1 MLTYIL
7 LNPGGSTVSLKT
19 KKNTQNIE
27 KIILEEISKVLL
39 METPQKVAADT
50 TAKAAI
56 GALDDLVKIASGGAR
71 NQAVRSGIQNAIKT
85 ALTTGFKAGNG
96 KFAAAIAGNQVKNL
110 GKIVANIVKA
120 PADSITKEALK
131 LTLKGTAQRPGLMS
145 GLADDIIDDAATVL
159 FNMPR
164 AGANG
169 VKSKIIEK
177 ALVAKAG
184 AQGGQNANRVAVQ
197 KFLNVPKNT
206 PLPALPP
213 AVVSSASTQLAVVKP
228 TPIAVPQG
236 RAGTISTGVE
246 KITTKPTSEL
256 ALPTIDYV
264 LFRQWFQN
272 AAKGRPLALP
282 APATGAQ
289 PIPIPGPIWQ
299 LKIPPVWKEWDNVV
313 ISPNFWPGWKTVAT
327 IATVGG
333 GAVGYHLLPKFA
345 DEAAQAKAP
354 DGDGKNVALKPSQ
367 LPAEQQ
373 QKVAKLAQEI
383 KKAISNKSLIA
394 INMLIKH
401 LEKASRTIPALKPLV
416 AFLKSVRDTIWKD
429 LGGKTGGKSGGRV
442 AGQGGGSWRVP
453 ETKQFERV
461 AKRLTGQ
468 KNTKLAV
475 QEIQEL
481 LVNSGYSVKDEG
493 HSGYGFDDNV
503 ELVEEG
509 ITDKNNFLQITKAW
523 QNHLLLSER
532 RITKQEFEENGIDGK
547 AGKLTIAA
555 VKRFQKDMVKAG
567 YDLGKFGPNKDGVDG
582 IVGKLTFRTL
592 RKYEAGKVKIP
603 KTAPKSREV
612 KPPKFIPPVKD
623 AENNP
628 ARERQYAATALV
640 VWAKAFFDGTTGSDE
655 VAPMRDF
662 IRQSRDVANDIKL
675 VNSPFFYSALL
686 EKDKV
691 KLKVLL
697 GDQFKN
703 MPSLERIPDL
713 FYRSARRQGKRFND
727 AVKEYY
733 NQIGLSPETEKEEQD
748 PEGPRIRM
756 QEMTNE
762 ISIDESKSNAEKT
775 GKLFLTSFNKR
786 RLQEMS
792 TGNKVKQRHA
802 IRYAVGQYPITE
814 DVADLYEAMDGPGTD
829 VKKIKRILKNYI
841 NVDTKSAQGLVK
853 SHFIKGGL
861 FYFKA
866 HALLFYYQ
874 GYLIYRKESRK
885 ENLID
890 WLKDDGED
898 GLAKQLERKIK
909 YEARFAGELNGL
921 LANEE
926 EFEGLKDLIMRNADV
941 EQDSLLNLASVG
953 ARQKDIDKMKK
964 AGDDIT
970 GDEKDRKK
978 QNLAAAKD
986 SSPVRVAM
994 REMDIRK
1001 IAARKW
1007 AQYNK

>member
-39 METPQKVAADT
+39 METPQKVAAEK
-50 TAKAAI
+50 TAKAAM
-56 GALDDLVKIASGGAR
+56 GALDDLVKLASGGAR
-71 NQAVRSGIQNAIKT
+71 NQAVSNGIKNAVKT
-85 ALTTGFKAGNG
+85 ALTKGFAAGNG
-96 KFAAAIAGNQVKNL
+96 KFAAAIAKNQVKNL
-110 GKIVANIVKA
+110 GQVVAFVVKA
-120 PADSITKEALK
+120 PADTISQEALK
-131 LTLKGTAQRPGLMS
+131 ITLKGTASKQGLMS
-145 GLADDIIDDAATVL
+145 GLADDIIDDAAVVL

-169 VKSKIIEK
+169 VKNEIVKK
-177 ALVAKAG
+177 ALVAKPG
-184 AQGGQNANRVAVQ
+184 AQGGQNANRVKVRDL
-197 KFLNVPKNT
+197 LNVPKNT
-206 PLPALPP
+206 PLPPLPS
-213 AVVSSASTQLAVVKP
+213 AVVSPKSTQLAVVKP
-228 TPIAVPQG
+228 AQIAVPTG
-236 RAGTISTGVE
+236 KPGAMTIGVN
-246 KITTKPTSEL
+246 KITTKPTSDL
-256 ALPTIDYV
+256 ALPKINYP
-264 LFRQWFQN
+264 LFRAWFQN

-282 APATGAQ
+282 GPTAGG

-313 ISPNFWPGWKTVAT
+313 ISPKLWPNWSTVASV
-327 IATVGG
+327 ATVGG
-333 GAVGYHLLPKFA
+333 GAVVYLLMDA
-345 DEAAQAKAP
+345 DEDAMAQKP
-354 DGDGKNVALKPSQ
+354 DGDGKNLAMKPSQ
-367 LPAEQQ
+367 LPDEDQ
-373 QKVAKLAQEI
+373 QKVFGLAFSIRE
-383 KKAISNKSLIA
+383 AIVNKSLIA

-401 LEKASRTIPALKPLV
+401 LEKASKKVPALKPLI
-416 AFLKSVRDTIWKD
+416 AFLKTARDTIWKKT
-429 LGGKTGGKSGGRV
+429 GGKTGGKTGSKS
-442 AGQGGGSWRVP
+442 AGQGGGDWRVP

-503 ELVEEG
+503 ELVKEG
-509 ITDKNNFLQITKAW
+509 ITDKNNFLQITRAW

-532 RITKQEFEENGIDGK
+532 RITKKEFEKNGIDGK

-555 VKRFQKDMVKAG
+555 VKRFQKDMVNAG
-567 YDLGKFGPNKDGVDG
+567 YNLGKFGPNKDGVDG

-592 RKYEAGKVKIP
+592 KKYEAGKAKIP
-603 KTAPKSREV
+603 KTAQKSREV
-612 KPPKFIPPVKD
+612 KPPEFIPPVKD
-623 AENNP
+623 AKKNP
-628 ARERQYAATALV
+628 AIERKYAATALV
-640 VWAKAFFDGTTGSDE
+640 RWADAFFDSSRGSDE

-675 VNSPFFYSALL
+675 ENSPFFYSALL
-686 EKDKV
+686 KKDKD

-697 GDQFKN
+697 GDQFN
-703 MPSLERIPDL
+703 DMPPLGRVPKA
-713 FYRSARRQGKRFND
+713 FYLQGKRFNK
-727 AVKEYY
+727 AVEEYY
-733 NQIGLSPETEKEEQD
+733 SQIGLSPEAEKEDQD
-748 PEGPRIRM
+748 SEGPRIRM
-756 QEMTNE
+756 EEMTDQ
-762 ISIDESKSNAEKT
+762 IRMDESKSNADKT
-775 GKLFLTSFNKR
+775 AKLFLTSFNKR
-786 RLQEMS
+786 TLQEMS
-792 TGNKVKQRHA
+792 TGNKVKRRHA
-802 IRYAVGQYPITE
+802 INYVVGQYPITE

-829 VKKIKRILKNYI
+829 VKKIKRILKNYV

-926 EFEGLKDLIMRNADV
+926 EFEGLRDLITRKANE
-941 EQDSLLNLASVG
+941 EQDALDDLSNLG
-953 ARQKDIDKMKK
+953 ARAKDIDRLKR

-970 GDEKDRKK
+970 GDEKETKK
-978 QNLAAAKD
+978 QYRAGAKD
-986 SSPVRVAM
+986 SRPVLVVA

-1001 IAARKW
+1001 IAKRKW